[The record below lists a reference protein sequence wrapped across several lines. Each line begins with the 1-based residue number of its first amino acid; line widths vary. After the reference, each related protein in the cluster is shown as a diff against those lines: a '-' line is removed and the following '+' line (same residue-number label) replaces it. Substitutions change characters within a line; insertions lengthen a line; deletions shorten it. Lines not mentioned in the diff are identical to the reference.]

1 MQGEPILEEASFA
14 SGDTIRRESRD
25 TVEILFAWGPST
37 SCETHRIVL
46 EPGAGPGQLRA
57 EPAGDELVVSGAT
70 TDVLVLADV
79 ADQDDWR
86 SDVDR
91 LRTQNSDCRILGVVE
106 AGSDVGLADSCFDE
120 LLFRPVSSARLLDGV
135 RRLLRRRTYSQ
146 LVRQHSSVAFE
157 VATLEAENT
166 SEELDGSLEYATL
179 SEELATIES
188 ELAGLPEK
196 LDSADFDALMRELDR

>member
-1 MQGEPILEEASFA
+1 MQGEPILGEASFA
-14 SGDTIRRESRD
+14 SGDTIPRGSPD

-37 SCETHRIVL
+37 SCETRRVVL
-46 EPGAGPGQLRA
+46 EPDAGPGQLRA

-79 ADQDDWR
+79 ADNDDWGG
-86 SDVDR
+86 DVDR
-91 LRTQNSDCRILGVVE
+91 LRAQNPDCRILGVVE

-120 LLFRPVSSARLLDGV
+120 VLVRPVSSARLLDGV
-135 RRLLRRRTYSQ
+135 RRLLRRRTYSR
-146 LVRQHSSVAFE
+146 LVWRHSSVAFE

-166 SEELDGSLEYATL
+166 SEQLDRSQEYATL

-188 ELAGLPEK
+188 ELAGLPET
-196 LDSADFDALMRELDR
+196 LDSADFEALMRELER